1 MIKIEALS
9 KSYQDGKQF
18 TQVLD
23 NLNLNIAPKQ
33 QIAITG
39 ESGSGKSTLL
49 HLLACLDKPDSGSI
63 IINGQDIC
71 SFSPRSSDA
80 YRQKTVG
87 IVFQK
92 FNLIECLSVWE
103 NICFPARLNQN
114 LDEPY
119 LLNLLQQLGI
129 AEQRHKMPVDL
140 SGGEQQRVAIA
151 RALSHK
157 PELVLAD
164 EPTGNLDDKN
174 SDKVANLLF
183 SLCSMHNAM
192 LVMVT
197 HSQQLAKQAHY
208 HYHLSDKKLTLQA
221 ND

>member
-63 IINGQDIC
+63 IINGQNIC
-71 SFSPRSSDA
+71 SFSPRLSDA

-183 SLCSMHNAM
+183 SLCSLHNAM

-197 HSQQLAKQAHY
+197 HSQQLAKQAHC

>member
-9 KSYQDGKQF
+9 KSYQDGKQL
-18 TQVLD
+18 TTVLD
-23 NLNLNIAPKQ
+23 NLNLTIAPKQ

-49 HLLACLDKPDSGSI
+49 HLLACLDKPDTGSI
-63 IINGQDIC
+63 IVNQQNIC
-71 SFSPRSSDA
+71 LFSSKASDA
-80 YRQKTVG
+80 YRQKSIG

-103 NICFPARLNQN
+103 NVCFPARLNQN
-114 LDEPY
+114 LDEKY
-119 LLNLLQQLGI
+119 LLSLLEELGI
-129 AEQRHKMPVDL
+129 AKQRHKMPMDL

-157 PELVLAD
+157 PQLILAD

-174 SDKVANLLF
+174 SDKVANLLL
-183 SLCSMHNAM
+183 SLCSLHNAM

-197 HSQQLAKQAHY
+197 HSHKLAKQAHL